1 MIYTLECITDV
12 LNAEQTQLL
21 VKPIPMEICHF
32 VDSHKIVLTS
42 ELTQT
47 IIDNFISEQT
57 PLLFNKFQD
66 MENVPLEI
74 RQQYTLN

>member
-1 MIYTLECITDV
+1 MIYTLECITET
-12 LNAEQTQLL
+12 LNAEQTQLW
-21 VKPIPMEICHF
+21 VKAIPMEICHYI
-32 VDSHKIVLTS
+32 DSNKIVLTS

-47 IIDNFISEQT
+47 IIDDFITEQT
-57 PLLFNKFQD
+57 PLLFNKFQE

>member
-1 MIYTLECITDV
+1 MIYTLECITEV
-12 LNAEQTQLL
+12 LNAEQTQLW
-21 VKPIPMEICHF
+21 VKAIPMEICHYI
-32 VDSHKIVLTS
+32 DSNKIVLTS

-47 IIDNFISEQT
+47 IIDDFISEQT
-57 PLLFNKFQD
+57 PLLFEKFQE

>member
-1 MIYTLECITDV
+1 MIFTLECITDV
-12 LNAEQTQLL
+12 LNAEETQLW
-21 VKPIPMEICHF
+21 VKPIPMEIRHYI
-32 VDSHKIVLTS
+32 DSHKIVLTS

-57 PLLFNKFQD
+57 PLLFNKFQE

>member
-1 MIYTLECITDV
+1 MIYTLECITEV

-21 VKPIPMEICHF
+21 VKAIPIEICHF

-42 ELTQT
+42 ELNQSL
-47 IIDNFISEQT
+47 IDNFISEQT
-57 PLLFNKFQD
+57 PLLFNKFQE

-74 RQQYTLN
+74 REQYTLN